1 MNIVSFYINKN
12 TLLSN
17 FDEETIFWKVK
28 DFGTELADLIFNRYE
43 VFFYYPTPEELYE
56 KYLPIAKRDNANI
69 SETELY
75 NKCIQWSREE
85 LQSKFRHYPMIIL
98 ALVDSVHATFL
109 RALNGEERTSLRKQ
123 LNIHQSLND
132 NNMFN
137 QQQKK
142 GGFGVMSMFGK

>member
-1 MNIVSFYINKN
+1 M
-12 TLLSN
+12 
-17 FDEETIFWKVK
+17 
-28 DFGTELADLIFNRYE
+28 
-43 VFFYYPTPEELYE
+43 ELYE